1 MNVWLFLV
9 GFIGYAIAFLLD
21 EGYEHKPKT
30 RKNEVLHKIY
40 SIFGILSLN
49 SIIEEASSIRI
60 DLTLSSESLFI

>member
-9 GFIGYAIAFLLD
+9 GLIGYVVAFLLD

-40 SIFGILSLN
+40 SIFGILSFLVF
-49 SIIEEASSIRI
+49 I
-60 DLTLSSESLFI
+60 LSFLF

>member
-30 RKNEVLHKIY
+30 RKNEVLHKVY
-40 SIFGILSLN
+40 SIFGILSFLVF
-49 SIIEEASSIRI
+49 I
-60 DLTLSSESLFI
+60 LSFLF